1 MWTSIWGLPRVATFS
16 SAESGSGQPPDR
28 AQICPM
34 MMMMPFNTFFSEPV
48 SEPPKWTCSRRNTK
62 KNVRKSDIAAN
73 MSIELHQTGPGSNYS
88 LVETVFRKRVVVVA
102 GIGK

>member
-1 MWTSIWGLPRVATFS
+1 M
-16 SAESGSGQPPDR
+16 SGEPPDR
-28 AQICPM
+28 AQICS
-34 MMMMPFNTFFSEPV
+34 FDDDDVGARLIFFSEPV
-48 SEPPKWTCSRRNTK
+48 SGPPKWTCSRRNTK

-73 MSIELHQTGPGSNYS
+73 MSTELHQTGPGSNYS